1 MERYFHRLVRYAER
15 ARWGR
20 GLALPLVRVIEK
32 LVEQIEGRFAE
43 LSEQMSDPEVISD
56 QRRYAEVGRAYR
68 ALEPAHE
75 LAQEW
80 RRATDDAA
88 GARELLAEDGDDPEL
103 RELLR
108 TLRGRGSPSSRRR
121 SGSRWSSPT
130 RTTTRT

>member
-1 MERYFHRLVRYAER
+1 
-15 ARWGR
+15 
-20 GLALPLVRVIEK
+20 VIEK

-43 LSEQMSDPEVISD
+43 LSGQMADPEVISD

-68 ALEPAHE
+68 SLEPAHQ

-88 GARELLAEDGDDPEL
+88 GARELIAETTKSCASSSAA
-103 RELLR
+103 RS
-108 TLRGRGSPSSRRR
+108 RGSTSSRRR
-121 SGSRWSSPT
+121 SGSPWWSPT